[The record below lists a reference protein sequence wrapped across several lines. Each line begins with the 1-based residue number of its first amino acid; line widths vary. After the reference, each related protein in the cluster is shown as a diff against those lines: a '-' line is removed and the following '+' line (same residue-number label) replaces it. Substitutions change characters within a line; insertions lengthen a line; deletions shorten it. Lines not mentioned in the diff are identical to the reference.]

1 MPNAITLIHMG
12 LVGGATNVIGWPSCL
27 DDGDPGTWIMQT
39 FDEWEACAPTVE
51 WDSGLPHDADPAEL
65 ADWAAGLLGGPVRL
79 EYGRHLV
86 QPRGWHLP
94 RLEPVY
100 LVIPER

>member
-12 LVGGATNVIGWPSCL
+12 LVGGATNVVGWPSCL
-27 DDGDPGTWIMQT
+27 DDDDPGTWIMQT
-39 FDEWEACAPTVE
+39 FHDWEACTPGPE
-51 WDSGLPHDADPAEL
+51 WDSGLPRDASEAQI
-65 ADWAAGLLGGPVRL
+65 ADWVTEVLGCPVRL

-86 QPRGWHLP
+86 KPRGWHLP